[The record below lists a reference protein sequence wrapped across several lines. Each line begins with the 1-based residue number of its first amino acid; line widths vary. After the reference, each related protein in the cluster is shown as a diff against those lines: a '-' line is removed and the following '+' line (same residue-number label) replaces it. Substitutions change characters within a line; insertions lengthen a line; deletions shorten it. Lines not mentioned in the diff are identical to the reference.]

1 MKKYLLFALAL
12 FSLFIVNTKAVT
24 SPVPRDNILFNSS
37 TWYSQYGYWG
47 VDVNTSGT
55 NVNINFGCS
64 LDDFS
69 CINLS
74 AYVLDVCSEDSISVT
89 RTSDYGASCTNSCFS
104 QNFILKDMNSYCKT
118 NAGREGFQYRLY
130 LPISKWDVGSGN
142 TRLWKIDDTIKIKS
156 KNYNALFTIFGV
168 YYTDENI
175 SGDGY
180 DFSIIDKQIKDTNS
194 KLDDLN
200 KNQQDTNKKLDDVKG
215 AITDETDPKLDALKN
230 SSGWLPAGPLDS
242 ILNLP
247 LSFLNNLSTNLSKT
261 CQPVNLPL
269 PYVDKTLT
277 LPCLNTIYSEIEG
290 LTVWINGIGI
300 IASVFI
306 LFTYLINLYKWV
318 DDTLTF
324 RENNYIDNWGGM

>member
-1 MKKYLLFALAL
+1 MKKFLFFAVALFMSFLFNVKGSVLPSSSFDLTLFDSPLPVVKVLGANATFQGHIFLNNFSLKDDYSYLLF
-12 FSLFIVNTKAVT
+12 
-24 SPVPRDNILFNSS
+24 
-37 TWYSQYGYWG
+37 
-47 VDVNTSGT
+47 
-55 NVNINFGCS
+55 
-64 LDDFS
+64 
-69 CINLS
+69 
-74 AYVLDVCSEDSISVT
+74 DVCSTSYLDSS
-89 RTSDYGASCTNSCFS
+89 
-104 QNFILKDMNSYCKT
+104 NFIISNTGYTAYFLEESVKT
-118 NAGREGFQYRLY
+118 YRLNDSCSVSGYNGIHHRVQIQVGGYRDSGGDGLNASSY
-130 LPISKWDVGSGN
+130 L
-142 TRLWKIDDTIKIKS
+142 TIKNTDSYTSFRSFYSPQLSSVDVLTPLIESGKS
-156 KNYNALFTIFGV
+156 INKQQ
-168 YYTDENI
+168 E
-175 SGDGY
+175 
-180 DFSIIDKQIKDTNS
+180 IIDQQKETNK
-194 KLDDLN
+194 KLDDVN
-200 KNQQDTNKKLDDVKG
+200 KNQQETNKKLDDVKG

-247 LSFLNNLSTNLSKT
+247 LSFLNNLFTNLSKT

-306 LFTYLINLYKWV
+306 LFIYLINLYKWV

>member
-1 MKKYLLFALAL
+1 MKKYLLFAIAL
-12 FSLFIVNTKAVT
+12 FSLFVVNTNA
-24 SPVPRDNILFNSS
+24 SELPSS
-37 TWYSQYGYWG
+37 NYNFTFLNFSDVGFTFGVSRSLSQ
-47 VDVNTSGT
+47 NGT
-55 NVNINFGCS
+55 IQ
-64 LDDFS
+64 LW
-69 CINLS
+69 NLS
-74 AYVLDVCSEDSISVT
+74 TEQKYSYFVLDFCTTGWDNFSITNNGYNNYFKENYLLYRTNQSCSTGNYTGVI
-89 RTSDYGASCTNSCFS
+89 
-104 QNFILKDMNSYCKT
+104 
-118 NAGREGFQYRLY
+118 YRLQLNVGKY
-130 LPISKWDVGSGN
+130 IESEGDGLFAASYIHFTGSGN
-142 TRLWKIDDTIKIKS
+142 YHEYKFVSSVLSDTDILSPLIAASGNSEYQKEI
-156 KNYNALFTIFGV
+156 NQEL
-168 YYTDENI
+168 DNI
-175 SGDGY
+175 Q
-180 DFSIIDKQIKDTNS
+180 DKQ
-194 KLDDLN
+194 
-200 KNQQDTNKKLDDVKG
+200 NQTNKKLDEVKST
-215 AITDETDPKLDALKN
+215 ITDETDPKLDALKN

-277 LPCLNTIYSEIEG
+277 LPCLNTIYSEIDG